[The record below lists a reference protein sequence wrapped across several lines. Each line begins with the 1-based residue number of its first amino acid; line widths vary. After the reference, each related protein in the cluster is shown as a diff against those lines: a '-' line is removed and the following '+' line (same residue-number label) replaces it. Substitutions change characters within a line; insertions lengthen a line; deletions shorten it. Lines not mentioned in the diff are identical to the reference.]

1 MKKYIKEILIVLAIT
16 FAVLAFPWIC
26 TKIGNAGVSGG
37 SGSGTGATAFTG
49 LTDVPA
55 SYSGAGGKAVTVN
68 SGATALEFTTA
79 GSGDM
84 VLAGTQ
90 TITGTKTYNSGKLV
104 ATSPTFTGTV
114 GAAAITAT
122 GAIAGQSIGATYGV
136 TGSTGVFSGAIS
148 GTSITGTG
156 AISGQSVAATYG
168 VTGSTANFTG
178 AVTCASLSATGSG
191 TSTTTDLSVTYG
203 LTAATGTFTKSL
215 TSTYGVAAATASIT
229 GTATIGTVAATN
241 ITGTYGISTAT
252 STITTNGD
260 VVHGSKWESD
270 FTLCSP
276 SDTYTVG
283 GSSICI
289 ITKLP
294 KAITI
299 TNIEVTADAD
309 PTTEISGNLKY
320 CDAFIGL
327 ANPVIIN
334 SINTTAG
341 ALSDN
346 TITSGSVAAGKCIY
360 INFTALPDVAMKQ
373 LAFTLS
379 GYYQ

>member
-90 TITGTKTYNSGKLV
+90 TVTGTKTYNSGKLV

-203 LTAATGTFTKSL
+203 LTVGTGTFTKSL
-215 TSTYGVAAATASIT
+215 TSTYGVASATSTVT

-241 ITGTYGISTAT
+241 ITDTYGISAATYTATGTQAFHGMYKEYDFTVVSPSNTYSLTGSSLPIVCDLPFAITIDSVAVQCNADPATELNMNLRSATSPIGWASPTTNVVLNTATGFLKT
-252 STITTNGD
+252 STIA
-260 VVHGSKWESD
+260 S
-270 FTLCSP
+270 
-276 SDTYTVG
+276 
-283 GSSICI
+283 
-289 ITKLP
+289 
-294 KAITI
+294 
-299 TNIEVTADAD
+299 
-309 PTTEISGNLKY
+309 
-320 CDAFIGL
+320 
-327 ANPVIIN
+327 AN
-334 SINTTAG
+334 
-341 ALSDN
+341 
-346 TITSGSVAAGKCIY
+346 VAADQCLY
-360 INFTALPDVAMKQ
+360 LNWNAAPDTAMTFFTVTIKAH
-373 LAFTLS
+373 
-379 GYYQ
+379 YQ